1 MNYLGSLF
9 KHNVIFYALSIGIS
23 ALAAFGSVRH
33 LLLLVLLLAF
43 AGYKK
48 LHKMHLL
55 LLVIVG
61 IVTYSYFSFT
71 TQKLA
76 TPITL
81 PAVLTWTDEYKMNGT
96 MLRGFMK
103 DEQNEK
109 VYVTYKIK
117 SSTEKERFAERSLA
131 GMQFYVA
138 GEQVEPSLPAHKYG
152 FSMNR
157 YLHSQNARGIVEIS
171 SLTYAGEARH
181 FLQKVYEQRF
191 RVKEHISR
199 HFPESLVAEAQAL
212 IIGLQENVDE
222 ELTRAY
228 QKLGITHLFAIS
240 GLHVGLVSWLFF
252 QMMLRVRIRREMASI
267 ILLIILPLYALMA
280 GGAPSVWR
288 AVSVVELVM
297 LAQFLRVRMS
307 IDDALSISLIVFLC
321 IEPGAIFQ
329 VGFQLSYLATYS
341 LIYSSRIL
349 SRHST
354 WWIQSFLI
362 TFACQLLVYPLLLFH
377 FFEIS
382 LSSFFVNIIFVP
394 LFSFVILPANLL
406 LLMLTFQPIPLA
418 TLLFSLYEPLR
429 TGLTEL
435 IFMMQQP
442 ILQMW
447 NPGKPSLFW
456 FVFLYAS
463 VLYAFYLLDCRA
475 KMIKIAG
482 VILIPAILFH
492 VQPYLHSDLKIA
504 FVNVGQGDSIVI
516 ELPKRKQVIVID
528 SGGVL
533 RFDQE
538 AWQTRQQPYEVGRQV
553 VVPYLKARGIQKIDT
568 FILTHADAD
577 HVEGAEEIL
586 REIIVK
592 EVHVTPN
599 SIAKPVMNDFIEE
612 MMPKNMMLK
621 EQMAG
626 HIWNEAG
633 VHFRYLWPQETEYE
647 GNNDSLILLVQK
659 GDFRALFTG
668 DLEKEGEQAL
678 VKHYPQLLRNLSL
691 LKAGHHGSKTSSIE
705 EFVQLTNPQLTI
717 FSAGENNRYRHPHPE
732 VVDRFETREIP
743 YFITGYDGTV
753 EITIKQADIIVETSN
768 ALFR

>member
-9 KHNVIFYALSIGIS
+9 SHNLIFYALSICIS
-23 ALAAFGSVRH
+23 ALAAFDSVRL
-33 LLLLVLLLAF
+33 LLLLVVLVAF
-43 AGYKK
+43 ASYKK
-48 LHKMHLL
+48 LQKMHLL
-55 LLVIVG
+55 LLVGVG
-61 IVTYSYFSFT
+61 FVSYSYFSFE
-71 TQKLA
+71 TQKLEN
-76 TPITL
+76 PVTL
-81 PAVLTWTDEYKMNGT
+81 PAVMTWTDEYKINGM

-103 DEQNEK
+103 NEQREK

-117 SSTEKERFAERSLA
+117 SSPEKDRLAEQSLA
-131 GMQFYVA
+131 GMQFLVV

-157 YLHSQNARGIVEIS
+157 YLQSKNARGIVEIS
-171 SLTYAGEARH
+171 SFKYVGETRH
-181 FLQKVYEQRF
+181 FLQPIYEQRF
-191 RVKEHISR
+191 RVKEHISL

-252 QMMLRVRIRREMASI
+252 QMLLRFRIRREMASI
-267 ILLIILPLYALMA
+267 ILLLILPLYAMMA

-288 AVSVVELVM
+288 AVNVVELVM
-297 LAQFLRVRMS
+297 LAHFLRVRIP
-307 IDDALSISLIVFLC
+307 IDDALSMSMIAFLC

-349 SRHST
+349 SRYSS
-354 WWIQSFLI
+354 WLMQSFLI
-362 TFACQLLVYPLLLFH
+362 TFVCQLLVYPLLLLQ

-406 LLMLTFQPIPLA
+406 LLVLTFLPLPIS
-418 TLLFSLYEPLR
+418 TVVFSLYEPLR
-429 TGLTEL
+429 IGLTEL
-435 IFMMQQP
+435 IFIFQQP
-442 ILQMW
+442 IMQMW

-456 FVFLYAS
+456 FILLYCS
-463 VLYAFYLLDCRA
+463 VLSAFYLLDCRA
-475 KMIKIAG
+475 KFIKIAG

-492 VQPYLHSDLKIA
+492 SQLYLHPDLKIA
-504 FVNVGQGDSIVI
+504 FVNVGQGDCIVI
-516 ELPKRKQVIVID
+516 ELPYRKQVIVID

-538 AWQTRQQPYEVGRQV
+538 AWQMRQQPFEVGRQV
-553 VVPYLKARGIQKIDT
+553 VVPYLKGRGIQKIDT

-586 REIIVK
+586 SEIIMK

-612 MMPKNMMLK
+612 LMPKNMVLK
-621 EQMAG
+621 EQIAG
-626 HIWNEAG
+626 YFWEEAG

-647 GNNDSLILLVQK
+647 GNNDSLVLLVQK

-678 VKHYPQLLRNLSL
+678 VKHYPQILQNITL

-717 FSAGENNRYRHPHPE
+717 FMAGENNRYRHPHPE
-732 VVDRFETREIP
+732 VVERFEAQGIP
-743 YFITGYDGTV
+743 FFTTGYDGTV
-753 EITIKQADIIVETSN
+753 EIVVKQAEITVETSN